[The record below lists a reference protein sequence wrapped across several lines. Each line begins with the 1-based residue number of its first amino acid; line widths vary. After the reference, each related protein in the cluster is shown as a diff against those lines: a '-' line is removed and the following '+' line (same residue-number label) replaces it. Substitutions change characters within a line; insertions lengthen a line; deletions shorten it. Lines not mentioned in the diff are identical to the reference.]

1 MYTVGRLAK
10 KYGLSRSTLLY
21 YDSIGLL
28 HPTHHTKGSYR
39 HYTEEDAE
47 KLERICLYRE
57 AGVSLK
63 DIAQLLQ
70 STETSEVASVLE
82 QRLHELSEEMA
93 VLQNQ
98 QHIVANL
105 LNKSELPDGQ
115 TMNKDVWKSMFQNA
129 GISTEEMQ
137 RWHADF
143 ERMSPESHARFLRF
157 LHIPE
162 EEIGLIRAWASAP
175 HKILN
180 LKKASE
186 QFMESF
192 FSIYENV
199 ARKGPGDYKS
209 TRRAYEL
216 CKDLPD
222 TPHILDIGC
231 GSGTNA
237 IDLATMSTA
246 HITAV
251 DLYEPYVLETRHNA
265 EAAGLGDR
273 ITAETGD
280 MANLHY
286 KPESFDAIWSEGAAY
301 IMGFDAALTYWKQ
314 FLKPNGYMALSEA
327 VWLTQKTDA
336 SEELRSF
343 WDEAYPAMRD
353 SEANITAIKKA
364 GYELLGHFVIPQED
378 WDIFYDNLELHV
390 NKVAPDYADDVDGH
404 TILEIIHREIEL
416 YRKYKGYYGYEF
428 YVMQLVDL

>member
-47 KLERICLYRE
+47 KLGRICLYRE

-70 STETSEVASVLE
+70 STKTSEVASVLE
-82 QRLHELSEEMA
+82 ERLNELSEEMA
-93 VLQNQ
+93 VLQHQ
-98 QHIVANL
+98 QHIVADL
-105 LNKSELPDGQ
+105 LNKSVFPDAKA
-115 TMNKDVWKSMFQNA
+115 MNKDVWKNMFQKA

-157 LHIPE
+157 LNIPE

-186 QFMESF
+186 QFMDSF
-192 FSIYENV
+192 FRIYENV
-199 ARKGPGDYKS
+199 DRKGPGDFES
-209 TRRAYEL
+209 TKRAYTL

-231 GSGTNA
+231 GSGANA
-237 IDLATMSTA
+237 IDLATMSNA
-246 HITAV
+246 RITAI
-251 DLYEPYVLETRHNA
+251 DLYEPYVLETRNNA
-265 EAAGLGDR
+265 EAAGLGNR
-273 ITAETGD
+273 IKAETGD
-280 MANLHY
+280 MANLNY

-301 IMGFDAALTYWKQ
+301 IMGFDAALAYWKE
-314 FLKPNGYMALSEA
+314 FLKANGYVVLSEA
-327 VWLTQKTDA
+327 VWLTPKTEA
-336 SEELRSF
+336 PEKLSSF
-343 WDEAYPAMRD
+343 WSEAYPAMRD

-364 GYELLGHFVIPQED
+364 GYSLLGNFVIPQED
-378 WDIFYDNLELHV
+378 WDIFYDNLELHI
-390 NKVAPDYADDVDGH
+390 NRITPDYADDRDGR
-404 TILEIIHREIEL
+404 IVLELTHKEIEI

-428 YVMQLVDL
+428 YVMQKR

>member
-70 STETSEVASVLE
+70 STKKSEVASVLE
-82 QRLHELSEEMA
+82 QRLHELNEEMA

-105 LNKSELPDGQ
+105 LNKSVIPDDQ
-115 TMNKDVWKSMFQNA
+115 NMNRDVWKRMFQKA

-143 ERMSPESHARFLRF
+143 ERLNPESHTRFLRF

-162 EEIGLIRAWASAP
+162 EEIGLIRSWASAP

-186 QFMESF
+186 KFMDSF
-192 FSIYENV
+192 FRIYENV
-199 ARKGPGDYKS
+199 DRKGPGDFES
-209 TRRAYEL
+209 TKRAYAL
-216 CKDLPD
+216 CKNLPD
-222 TPHILDIGC
+222 APHILDIGC

-237 IDLATMSTA
+237 VDLATMSTA
-246 HITAV
+246 HITAI
-251 DLYEPYVLETRHNA
+251 DLYEPYVIETRHKA
-265 EAAGLGDR
+265 KTAGLEDR
-273 ITAETGD
+273 IKAETGD

-286 KPESFDAIWSEGAAY
+286 KPESFDVIWSEGAAY

-314 FLKPNGYMALSEA
+314 FLKPSGYMVVSEA
-327 VWLTQKTDA
+327 VWLTPKDEA
-336 SEELRSF
+336 PEEFRSF

-353 SEANITAIKKA
+353 TQANITAIEKA
-364 GYELLGHFVIPQED
+364 GYTLLGNFVIPQKD
-378 WDIFYDNLELHV
+378 WDIFYDNLELHI
-390 NKVAPDYADDVDGH
+390 NNIAPDYADDSDSRIVFEL
-404 TILEIIHREIEL
+404 TRKEIEL

-428 YVMQLVDL
+428 YVMQK